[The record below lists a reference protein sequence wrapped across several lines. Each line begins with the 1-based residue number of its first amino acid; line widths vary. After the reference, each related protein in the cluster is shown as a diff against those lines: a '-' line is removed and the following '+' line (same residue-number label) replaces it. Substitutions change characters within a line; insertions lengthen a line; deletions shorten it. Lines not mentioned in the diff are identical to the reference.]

1 MRKVLAG
8 LLCLTSFAF
17 SNELLLKEKGLSTY
31 IQEEEFMV
39 AEGENVIGPITL
51 LPVAITEGLVIKN
64 DKLNIKNLII
74 EGNNKDWKDV
84 LKGQVISIEG
94 EGRFIRGE
102 VVEIKNQQIMLDT
115 KKGYVVTTLPK
126 FPSKLSSHLNWNE
139 LFSPKITFKVSAKEA
154 KTEKFRLVYPVRG
167 LNWKSGYILEIE
179 NGKKILTGYI
189 SLINKTPL
197 YIKNVDIKLVKG
209 NKTVKVLKNSSI
221 PPFSKKKFLF
231 LQKSL
236 SNVNVEGLIPGK
248 VAVYKNGV
256 FQYFKDVGNIK

>member
-8 LLCLTSFAF
+8 FLSFISFVFA
-17 SNELLLKEKGLSTY
+17 NELILKEEGLSTY

-51 LPVAITEGLVIKN
+51 LPIAITEGLVIKN
-64 DKLNIKNLII
+64 DELNIKNLVL

-84 LKGQVISIEG
+84 LKGQVISVEG

-102 VVEIKNQQIMLDT
+102 VVEIKGQQIMLDT

-126 FPSKLSSHLNWNE
+126 FPSKLSSHLNWSE

-154 KTEKFRLVYPVRG
+154 KTEKFRLVYPVKG
-167 LNWKSGYILEIE
+167 LRWKSSYILEIE
-179 NGKKILTGYI
+179 NGRKILTGYI
-189 SLINKTPL
+189 SLINDTPL
-197 YIKNVDIKLVKG
+197 YIKNVDIKLVKE

-221 PPFSKKKFLF
+221 PPFSKKKIQFLKKG
-231 LQKSL
+231 LTD
-236 SNVNVEGLIPGK
+236 VNVKGLIPGK
-248 VAVYKNGV
+248 VAVYKNGI
-256 FQYFKDVGNIK
+256 FQY